1 MSEQTITF
9 THLDN
14 LKLASGLQSIME
26 MIDKITTNGNLNE
39 QYDYL
44 YNDLFVVF
52 NRIYNNGQ
60 GLDGSINDSLYYK
73 INQCFDGM
81 HYHISVAIA
90 LAALIIT
97 APGVGPELSQAQ
109 DSSNQASS
117 DMKSLSENVSQIVAN
132 NETLRYVKGLQ
143 NATNDP
149 AINMDQLI
157 KTLMWTIIVTLK
169 KPNVTKEDFEGKLAE
184 IHLGILDLK
193 NAQWA
198 GIFSL
203 DGLTLNLVNPGQ
215 DDDFDK
221 INAALAYIGDA
232 VGVLS
237 IIVMGYNWKANG
249 VNPFASFAKL
259 YQRLASTPSNPIT
272 EESATEDLATSE
284 VVGEATV
291 EVSVADVL
299 GGVLAI
305 LGLILVIIGTVV
317 EVVQLSEALDKV
329 KSARVD
335 FNNQYGSL
343 KSKVQGVIVA
353 SEGFRKHT

>member
-1 MSEQTITF
+1 MSEQNITF
-9 THLDN
+9 THLDT

-39 QYDYL
+39 QYDYV
-44 YNDLFVVF
+44 YSDLFVVF

-60 GLDGSINDSLYYK
+60 GLDGSINDDLSNK
-73 INQCFDGM
+73 INHCFDRM
-81 HYHISVAIA
+81 HYHIGVAIG
-90 LAALIIT
+90 LAAVVIT
-97 APGVGPELSQAQ
+97 SPGVAPELSHAQ
-109 DSSNQASS
+109 DWSNKANSY
-117 DMKSLSENVSQIVAN
+117 MTSLSENVSQIVAN
-132 NETLRYVKGLQ
+132 NETLGYLKGLQ

-149 AINMDQLI
+149 AINIDQLI

-169 KPNVTKEDFEGKLAE
+169 KPNVTKEDFEEKLAE
-184 IHLGILDLK
+184 IHLRMLDLK

-203 DGLTLNLVNPGQ
+203 DGLTLNLVSPGK
-215 DDDFDK
+215 DDDLDK
-221 INAALAYIGDA
+221 VGTVLADIGDA

-259 YQRLASTPSNPIT
+259 YQRIASTPSKQIT
-272 EESATEDLATSE
+272 EEEASGDLATSE
-284 VVGEATV
+284 AVGGATV

-299 GGVLAI
+299 SGVLAI
-305 LGLILVIIGTVV
+305 VGLILVIIGTVV
-317 EVVQLSEALDKV
+317 EVVELSKALHKV

-335 FNNQYGSL
+335 FNKQYGSL
-343 KSKVQGVIVA
+343 RSKVQGVIVA